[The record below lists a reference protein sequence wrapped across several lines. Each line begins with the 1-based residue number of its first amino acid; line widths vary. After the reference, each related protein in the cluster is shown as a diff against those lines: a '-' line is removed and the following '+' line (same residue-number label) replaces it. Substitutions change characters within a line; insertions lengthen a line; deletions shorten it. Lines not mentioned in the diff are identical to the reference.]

1 MSGRD
6 DDDAGA
12 NFDLTTPFIPS
23 PQAPRRPSQPP
34 AQGNDFDRTAFNI
47 PREGGSRTPPRSNAP
62 RNNFDL
68 TSVNFNIPYEDEE
81 DVYRRPPTPQQP
93 QQAYVQRPQQTPV
106 APVAPTDSGRRVPTW
121 VWVMGGSFLATLF
134 LIVVAGLLYF
144 FWPFSSTFTLRILN
158 APQGSKVFVDEVPA
172 GVSQASGAI
181 IAQGLRAGEMREVR
195 VTHEGYADWR
205 TNVKG
210 EGGEVRDI
218 RVKLTPLTAEPP
230 PAAQDQIEDDLLQ
243 MGRARI
249 YGANFDPDSD
259 RLKDESKPTLDRVVA
274 ILKKRPDWRLTI
286 EGHTDSTSTPEHNKS
301 LSERRAIALKNYL
314 QTNGIDA
321 SRLTTVGYGAS
332 KPVAGNETPVG
343 RAMNRRVELVK
354 Q

>member
-6 DDDAGA
+6 DDDGGT
-12 NFDLTTPFIPS
+12 NFDLTTPFMS
-23 PQAPRRPSQPP
+23 PPGSRRPGQPP
-34 AQGNDFDRTAFNI
+34 APQGGDFDRTAYNI
-47 PREGGSRTPPRSNAP
+47 PREGGNRTPPRSNAP

-68 TSVNFNIPYEDEE
+68 TSVNFNVPYEDEE
-81 DVYRRPPTPQQP
+81 DNFRRPPVPQ
-93 QQAYVQRPQQTPV
+93 QQAYVQRPPQQTPV
-106 APVAPTDSGRRVPTW
+106 APVAPATSRRVPTW

-134 LIVVAGLLYF
+134 LIILAGLLYF
-144 FWPFSSTFTLRILN
+144 FWPFSSTFTLRVLN
-158 APQGSKVFVDEVPA
+158 APQGSKVFVDEVPI

-205 TNVKG
+205 TTVKG
-210 EGGEVRDI
+210 EGGEVREI
-218 RVKLTPLTAEPP
+218 RVRLTPLTAEPP
-230 PAAQDQIEDDLLQ
+230 PAAQDQIEDDLGQ

-259 RLKDESKPTLDRVVA
+259 RLKEDSKPTLDRIVA

-301 LSERRAIALKNYL
+301 LSERRAVAMKNYL
-314 QTNGIDA
+314 QASGIDP